1 MNADLLIALC
11 LMIVAFLYASVG
23 HGGASGYIAILSL
36 FNITVDTYKPLVLI
50 LNIIIAG
57 IAFSQ
62 FFRAGY
68 FKWSLSWPF
77 LLSGIPFAFI
87 GSRMAVQ
94 GSTYHLLLGIALVF
108 AIIRLVGFNPKE
120 QQAIKKMPLLW
131 AMLIGSCIGFVAG
144 LLNIGG
150 GIFLSPI
157 LILMAWASVK
167 EAAAVSSLF
176 IVCNS
181 ISGLAGNQDH
191 SFVFNTTFYL
201 WLATAM
207 AGGLAGAYFGSSRFR
222 QTTIQY
228 ILAGVLTIACIKLI
242 FLM

>member
-11 LMIVAFLYASVG
+11 LMFVAFLYASVG

-36 FNITVDTYKPLVLI
+36 FNVGVDTYKPLVLV
-50 LNIIIAG
+50 LNIVIAG
-57 IAFSQ
+57 IAFFQ
-62 FFRAGY
+62 FYRAGY

-77 LLSGIPFAFI
+77 LLAGIPFAFI

-94 GSTYHLLLGIALVF
+94 GKTYNLLLGFALIF
-108 AIIRLVGFNPKE
+108 AIIRLIGFNPREKKE
-120 QQAIKKMPLLW
+120 IKEMPLLW
-131 AMLIGSCIGFVAG
+131 AFIIGSCIGFVAG

-167 EAAAVSSLF
+167 QAATVSSLF

-181 ISGLAGNQDH
+181 LSGLAGNTNH
-191 SFVFNTTFYL
+191 VFVLDTTFYL
-201 WLATAM
+201 WLISAM
-207 AGGLAGAYFGSSRFR
+207 GGGLAGAYFGSRRFK

-228 ILAGVLTIACIKLI
+228 ILAGVLTIACIKLML
-242 FLM
+242 LM